1 MFSHLR
7 ENSLAICRSI
17 SHYCLSDGLT
27 LPLLLSIRG
36 IIDSMAGLRDLSM
49 VVRHRGCEREGGV
62 GYPHIPRSR
71 FQNDQ

>member
-7 ENSLAICRSI
+7 ENSLCICRRL

-49 VVRHRGCEREGGV
+49 VVRHRGC
-62 GYPHIPRSR
+62 
-71 FQNDQ
+71 